1 MAAFHLF
8 NELKRRNV
16 LRAAVLYAGA
26 VWALAQG
33 ISQLGPSAGAP
44 DWVTRWF
51 LVAAVVGFPFWV
63 AFAWFF
69 EFTPSGLKRE
79 SEIDP
84 ADSIARSTSRKLNVG
99 IIAVMAVAIVL
110 LLTDRFVLHKDVN
123 EVAAIPAQ
131 SIAVLPLT
139 NESGNQDE
147 QYFSDGL
154 SDNLITALSQF
165 AGLKV
170 ISRNSAFKFRDSKD
184 DAKTIGMK
192 LGVAHLLEGS
202 VQHAGDAVR
211 ISARLI
217 NAADGSLVWS
227 QQYDRPYQ
235 DLFKLQDDITTAV
248 AGALHAKL
256 LGGADTA
263 TQSDRPPSGN
273 LAAYN
278 AYLQGRFYDVRNT
291 EADARKAIE
300 AYTTA
305 TRLDPRY
312 ALAYARQSLRW
323 VGLAVT
329 SLDGAPAQQAFTQ
342 ARAAADT
349 ALALEPN
356 LATAHVA
363 RGALLLLGD
372 FNWTGAEAEYRRAVQ
387 LAPNDGFA
395 KYALSTLLT
404 TLGQLEPAVELVRQ
418 ALLTDPLHG
427 SWYNALARYLSGLG
441 RLDEAER
448 AIRKAIELQPGAD
461 AYHMRL
467 AIIAIQR
474 GDAKGA
480 LAAAQQESA
489 AGPWQQIALALAQ
502 QVSGNRAAADAALK
516 TLIDTRSNFAA
527 YQIAQVYALRKDA
540 ENMFAWLDRAWA
552 SRDPGIRQL
561 LYDPLILRYQD
572 DPRFAAFCRKV
583 GLPTTTTAKAMP

>member
-99 IIAVMAVAIVL
+99 IIGVLTVAVVL
-110 LLTDRFVLHKDVN
+110 LLTDRFVLHKD
-123 EVAAIPAQ
+123 EIGAIPIR

-154 SDNLITALSQF
+154 SDDLITALSQF

-202 VQHAGDAVR
+202 VRHAGDAVR

-227 QQYDRPYQ
+227 QRYDRPYQ

-248 AGALHAKL
+248 AGALQAKL

-263 TQSDRPPSGN
+263 TQSDRPPSGS

-278 AYLQGRFYDVRNT
+278 AYLQGRFYDVRST
-291 EADARKAIE
+291 EADLRKAIE

-312 ALAYARQSLRW
+312 ALAYANLSITW
-323 VGLAVT
+323 VFLAEQY
-329 SLDGAPAQQAFTQ
+329 LDGAPAQQAFTQ
-342 ARAAADT
+342 ARTAADT

-356 LATAHVA
+356 LAMAHNA
-363 RGALLLLGD
+363 RGFVLLSGD

-395 KYALSTLLT
+395 KYALGTLLA
-404 TLGQLEPAVELVRQ
+404 TLGQPEQAVELVRQ
-418 ALLTDPLHG
+418 ALLTDPLHA
-427 SWYNALARYLSGLG
+427 SWYYALAGYLSGLG

-448 AIRKAIELQPGAD
+448 ASHKAIELQPGA
-461 AYHMRL
+461 AALHMRL

-474 GDAKGA
+474 SDAKGA
-480 LAAAQQESA
+480 LAAAQQEPA

-516 TLIDTRSNFAA
+516 TLIDTQSSAAA
-527 YQIAQVYALRKDA
+527 YQIAQVYALRKEA

-552 SRDPGIRQL
+552 SRDPGIKYL
-561 LYDPLILRYQD
+561 LHDPLILRYQD

-583 GLPTTTTAKAMP
+583 GLPTTTTAKALP